1 MPDSEGLLGFNA
13 AWKWII
19 GLHMHVVYYTTI
31 IMVFYYVEY
40 FPFAAGI
47 LRFLWYPHP
56 HVRNCLLSNR
66 EHVLMH
72 EMIKKGYV
80 PSQHNPVIGQVHK
93 AA

>member
-1 MPDSEGLLGFNA
+1 
-13 AWKWII
+13 
-19 GLHMHVVYYTTI
+19 MHVVCYITI
-31 IMVFYYVEY
+31 IMVFCYV
-40 FPFAAGI
+40 FAAGF

-66 EHVLMH
+66 ELLMH
-72 EMIKKGYV
+72 EMIKKGYM